1 MRLSASDMADGAQ
14 RVMCGGGMLSDIIG
28 WVATLAHWQQLSLLL
43 ALAYGGGSVLGAVWI
58 CQRLGLTDPRLAGS
72 FNPGFSNV
80 LRLHGAMPAA
90 LVLAF
95 DATKGMPA
103 LWLGGEIALPAWALG
118 LIGLAVLIGHSLP
131 LWHRGHRGGKA
142 VAAAFGVLLMLAPGV
157 ALSCA
162 ALWIGLAWRLR
173 TAAIASLVSGLA
185 APLFSLWLAPEMS
198 GVILVFASLIVVR
211 HALNL
216 RRLSDGNEPRL

>member
-1 MRLSASDMADGAQ
+1 
-14 RVMCGGGMLSDIIG
+14 MLNALIHWGTELTS
-28 WVATLAHWQQLSLLL
+28 WQQLSLLL
-43 ALAYGGGSVLGAVWI
+43 AAAYACGSILGAVWL
-58 CQRLGLTDPRLAGS
+58 CQILRLSDPRLAGS

-80 LRLHGAMPAA
+80 LRLHGTLPAM

-95 DATKGMPA
+95 DAAKGMPA
-103 LWLGGEIALPAWALG
+103 LWLALQLSLPPWALG
-118 LIGLAVLIGHSLP
+118 LVGLAVLVGHSLP

-142 VAAAFGVLLMLAPGV
+142 VAAAFGVLLILAPGV

-173 TAAIASLVSGLA
+173 TAAIASLVAGLA

-198 GVILVFASLIVVR
+198 GVILVFSSLIVIR

-216 RRLSDGNEPRL
+216 RRLSDGSEPRL

>member
-1 MRLSASDMADGAQ
+1 MLNALINWGAE
-14 RVMCGGGMLSDIIG
+14 
-28 WVATLAHWQQLSLLL
+28 LANWQQLSLLL
-43 ALAYGGGSVLGAVWI
+43 ATAYVCGSVLGAVWLCRI
-58 CQRLGLTDPRLAGS
+58 LHLSDPRLAGS

-80 LRLHGAMPAA
+80 LRLHGSLPAL

-95 DATKGMPA
+95 DAAKGMPA
-103 LWLGGEIALPAWALG
+103 LWLAIHLGLAQWALG
-118 LIGLAVLIGHSLP
+118 LVGLAVLIGHSLP

-173 TAAIASLVSGLA
+173 TAAIASLVAGLA
-185 APLFSLWLAPEMS
+185 APLFSLWLAPQMS
-198 GVILVFASLIVVR
+198 GVVMVFASLIVVR

-216 RRLSDGNEPRL
+216 RRLSDGSEPRL